1 MPLVHGYSHIRW
13 HLPHSIHGEHR
24 GRTPKCPIAN
34 HRVEY
39 NYGKIVPVR
48 IAIDKANSL
57 SDCPIEFEVVQEF
70 PSAAAGAAGGGGREE
85 RITLGKLTLNL
96 AEYVEESEAFIRD
109 TGYRVKGPSF
119 SSGAASAGSGPGGA
133 NTGSQQPHA
142 RKRSSLSVH
151 TPVNPADPASSPK
164 STHNSTPK
172 TDARKSSDA
181 PAPAPPPALEDPVEE
196 GIIRRYLMSDSKI
209 NSTLKIGILM
219 VQLDGERNFV
229 APALK
234 TAAVFGGIAGMTS
247 SSSTHPAA
255 EDFGQHFQD
264 GPGPAADP
272 GTLNPTGGAGASS
285 SAANS
290 RDVYELQDMYRR
302 ALAAS
307 WACQPGE
314 LPADECIEDIFQGG
328 DGFNPD
334 GSGGGGEAAT
344 GVGERDA
351 AGDATPRRHG
361 HGHSGGPGGRG
372 AAMRSVMRREDS
384 AGSSS
389 TGEGNDFLR
398 LPSGGGGGGSVG
410 NSPKRT
416 QQRRHHARHGSGDSA
431 NTTMLRHEGGGGGL
445 GGGHAQH
452 QQQHGGRTLHR
463 RESSKDSASLRSGM
477 AGMRS
482 RSGSLASLAG
492 TIETERG
499 RSGFKSAREVTEWEI
514 RDDMVAWKLP
524 GTAS

>member
-1 MPLVHGYSHIRW
+1 MPLVQGHSHIRW

-24 GRTPKCPIAN
+24 GRTPKCPIVN

-39 NYGKIVPVR
+39 NYGKLVPVR
-48 IAIDKANSL
+48 IAIDKTNSL
-57 SDCPIEFEVVQEF
+57 GDCPIEFEVVQEF
-70 PSAAAGAAGGGGREE
+70 SSAASGTAGGGGRDE
-85 RITLGKLTLNL
+85 RITLGRLTLNL

-119 SSGAASAGSGPGGA
+119 SSGSNGNVGNGAGGA
-133 NTGSQQPHA
+133 NSGSQEAHA
-142 RKRSSLSVH
+142 RKRSSLSIH
-151 TPVNPADPASSPK
+151 TPANSADPASSPK
-164 STHNSTPK
+164 STPTSTSK
-172 TDARKSSDA
+172 SDARKSTDA
-181 PAPAPPPALEDPVEE
+181 PAAPPVPEAQVDE
-196 GIIRRYLMSDSKI
+196 GIVRRYLMSDSKI
-209 NSTLKIGILM
+209 NSTLKIGVLM

-264 GPGPAADP
+264 GPGPAADSGP
-272 GTLNPTGGAGASS
+272 LNSTGAGGAATSS
-285 SAANS
+285 SANS

-334 GSGGGGEAAT
+334 GSGELMMSGGESHT
-344 GVGERDA
+344 
-351 AGDATPRRHG
+351 AGDVTPRGHG
-361 HGHSGGPGGRG
+361 HGHGSLGGRG
-372 AAMRSVMRREDS
+372 GAMRSVMRREDS
-384 AGSSS
+384 GSS

-398 LPSGGGGGGSVG
+398 LPGSGGQQ
-410 NSPKRT
+410 SPKRSGAA
-416 QQRRHHARHGSGDSA
+416 QRRHHARHGSGESV
-431 NTTMLRHEGGGGGL
+431 NTMRHEGGLGMQSGL
-445 GGGHAQH
+445 PH
-452 QQQHGGRTLHR
+452 QPPHGGRPAHR
-463 RESSKDSASLRSGM
+463 RESSKDSASSRGGM
-477 AGMRS
+477 LGMRS

-499 RSGFKSAREVTEWEI
+499 RSGFKSAREVTEWEV